1 MDRLPL
7 PVASRITGGK
17 IYMQLPNTLN
27 TPSFLQK
34 LQWVINPVGYMEKAA
49 QQYPDIFT
57 AEIVGFGDTLVV
69 VNNPQAIQE
78 ILTNDRK
85 KYVAVGEENKILQ
98 PVIGDYSIMMLEGER
113 HKRRRQIL
121 MPPFHG
127 ERLQAYGEIICNL
140 AEKVFSQIPPGKPFL
155 ARKAMHDISLQ
166 VILQVVFGLY
176 EGERYQ
182 QIKGLLASIT
192 EMFNS
197 PLNASLLYFPFLQKD
212 LGARSPWGKFVRLR
226 DSIDQLLYA
235 VIAERRSQ
243 PDPNRVDILSLLMSA
258 KDEQGNSMSDRELR
272 DEMMTMLLAGHET
285 TASAMAWALYW
296 IHHLPEVRDKLL
308 QELNTLGDS
317 PDPTSIVRLPYLTAV
332 CNETLRIYPVVLMTF
347 AREVQ
352 EPVELLGHSLE
363 PGTLLAGCIYLLH
376 QREDLYPHPKQFRP
390 ERFLDRQFSPYEFMP
405 FGAGVRRCI
414 GHALAP
420 FEMKLVLA
428 TILSRY
434 QLALA
439 DKRPE
444 KPQRKNVTLAPAGGV
459 KMVMTRKRVRSKS
472 PQAALIS

>member
-1 MDRLPL
+1 
-7 PVASRITGGK
+7 
-17 IYMQLPNTLN
+17 MQLPNTLQ
-27 TPSFLQK
+27 TPSFFQK
-34 LQWVINPVGYMEKAA
+34 LQWVTNPVGYMEKAA

-69 VNNPQAIQE
+69 VNNPQALQE

-85 KYVAVGEENKILQ
+85 KFIAVGEENKILQ
-98 PVIGDYSIMMLEGER
+98 PLIGDYSVIMLEGES

-127 ERLQAYGEIICNL
+127 ERMRTYGENICNI

-155 ARKAMHDISLQ
+155 ARKAMQDISLQ

-182 QIKGLLASIT
+182 QIKRLLTSIT
-192 EMFNS
+192 EIFSS

-212 LGARSPWGKFVRLR
+212 LGAWSPWGKFVHLR
-226 DSIDQLLYA
+226 SSIDELLYA
-235 VIAERRSQ
+235 VIAERREH

-258 KDEQGNSMSDRELR
+258 KDEQGNSMTDQELR
-272 DEMMTMLLAGHET
+272 DEMMTMLLAGHDS
-285 TASAMAWALYW
+285 TASAMAWGLYW
-296 IHHLPEVRDKLL
+296 IHHLPEVREKLL
-308 QELNTLGDS
+308 QELDTLGDC

-332 CNETLRIYPVVLMTF
+332 CNETLRIYPVAIMTF

-352 EPVELLGHSLE
+352 EPVELLGHHLE

-376 QREDLYPHPKQFRP
+376 QREDLYPQPKQFKP
-390 ERFLDRQFSPYEFMP
+390 ERFLERQFSPYEFMP

-428 TILSRY
+428 TIVSRY

-439 DKRPE
+439 DHRPE
-444 KPQRKNVTLAPAGGV
+444 KPRRQNVTLAPAGGV
-459 KMVMTRKRVRSKS
+459 KMVITGKRVRSQS
-472 PQAALIS
+472 PQAALIN